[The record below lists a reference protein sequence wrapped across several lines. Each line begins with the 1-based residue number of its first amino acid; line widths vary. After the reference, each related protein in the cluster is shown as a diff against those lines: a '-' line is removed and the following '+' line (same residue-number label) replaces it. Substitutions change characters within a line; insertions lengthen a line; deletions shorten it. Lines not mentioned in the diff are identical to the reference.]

1 MVEEKINNA
10 QFNVGIYIRLSQED
24 DDKKYESDSESVIN
38 QRTLL
43 KNYVKENNFSF
54 IDEYVDD
61 GFTGTVFDRPGFKR
75 LLDDIE
81 KRRINTVIDNHFVHH
96 SDFLKRFQAKGSCN
110 KPQSA
115 ILGFA

>member
-43 KNYVKENNFSF
+43 KNYVKENNFNF
-54 IDEYVDD
+54 
-61 GFTGTVFDRPGFKR
+61 
-75 LLDDIE
+75 
-81 KRRINTVIDNHFVHH
+81 
-96 SDFLKRFQAKGSCN
+96 
-110 KPQSA
+110 
-115 ILGFA
+115 

>member
-43 KNYVKENNFSF
+43 KNYVKENNFNF

-61 GFTGTVFDRPGFKR
+61 GFTGTDFDRPGFKR
-75 LLDDIE
+75 LIE
-81 KRRINTVIDNHFVHH
+81 DVKNKRINCIIVKDL
-96 SDFLKRFQAKGSCN
+96 SRFGRDHVMTGYYTETYF
-110 KPQSA
+110 P
-115 ILGFA
+115 